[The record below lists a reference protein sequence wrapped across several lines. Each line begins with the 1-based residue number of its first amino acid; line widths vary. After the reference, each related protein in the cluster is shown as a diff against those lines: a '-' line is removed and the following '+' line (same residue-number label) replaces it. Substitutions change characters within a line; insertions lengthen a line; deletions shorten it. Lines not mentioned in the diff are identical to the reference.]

1 MSLASK
7 KTCQRARKTT
17 LNCLLETEAVIYLGK
32 TSRTVATVV
41 GQIFT
46 VHVNT
51 SRDKSHSQTSAAK
64 NLYLFYDIVMIVSMK
79 PD

>member
-7 KTCQRARKTT
+7 KSCQRARKTT

-41 GQIFT
+41 SQIFT

-51 SRDKSHSQTSAAK
+51 SRDKSHSQTVQPK
-64 NLYLFYDIVMIVSMK
+64 IFTFFMTLL
-79 PD
+79 

>member
-7 KTCQRARKTT
+7 KSCQRARKTT

-32 TSRTVATVV
+32 TSRTVAT
-41 GQIFT
+41 IFT

-51 SRDKSHSQTSAAK
+51 SRDESHSQTSAAK
-64 NLYLFYDIVMIVSMK
+64 NLYLFYYIVMIVSMK